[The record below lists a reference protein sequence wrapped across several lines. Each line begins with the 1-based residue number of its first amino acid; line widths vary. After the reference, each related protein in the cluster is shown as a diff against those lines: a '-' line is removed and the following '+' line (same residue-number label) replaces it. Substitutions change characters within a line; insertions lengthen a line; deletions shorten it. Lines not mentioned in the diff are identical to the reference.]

1 MLQGMT
7 VIMLFCAG
15 IILHAQPTVKK
26 VSVFKN
32 GSALV
37 VREGTADIKDGTF
50 ILPVPENIVYGT
62 LSVTVGKDAGLRGII
77 ARTDTIKKSVPC
89 DGIREY
95 LRANVGNY
103 ATLKFQYGGEKPFEK
118 TFSGTIEYIS
128 NDNMVRL
135 KTDAGSSVIFNAGA
149 VDNVEIRSNTV
160 STRTTDSIVK
170 RLHVLTNRQSGS
182 TDVQASYMTR
192 GITWVPTYSVKMQS
206 DTSAQLELRATIENN
221 IEDLTN
227 SDVELI
233 IGAPE
238 MSYLDKADP
247 LFYSVSGNYGSV
259 GTMIKGTDNTMSVSN
274 SGSGTSLSI
283 SNSFGTSNYI
293 NGTNRGNIIIQSDN
307 SDVKNEVGSGEKSSD
322 IFVYSLKDVTLKKQ
336 SRGMYNII
344 NRSIKAVDRYEATL
358 ITSVDDLGGSNTNR
372 LEAWNKNMDVFHSL
386 ELWNS
391 GSSPL
396 TAGAMTVSDKDGR
409 IIGQNTVYYTPAGA
423 KTYLRLSKAIDITI
437 NSSEE
442 EASREENARKIK
454 KVVYTRS
461 RMRGTLTIT
470 NYQTKSAA
478 VSVNRELAGNVLSA
492 SDNGKK
498 SKTIVPND
506 LNAAS
511 KIEWQITVGAGETK
525 TLEYEYDV
533 FTTF

>member
-192 GITWVPTYSVKMQS
+192 GITWVPTYSLKMQN

-238 MSYLDKADP
+238 MSFLNNIDP
-247 LFYSVSGNYGSV
+247 LFN
-259 GTMIKGTDNTMSVSN
+259 SN
-274 SGSGTSLSI
+274 SSSYVVGNSGVDNSSVDNRLFSNSNNGSGTSLVIRNSAAMPRTAIRTFDHVSI
-283 SNSFGTSNYI
+283 EQDSESS
-293 NGTNRGNIIIQSDN
+293 
-307 SDVKNEVGSGEKSSD
+307 SGEKSSD

-454 KVVYTRS
+454 KVVFTRS

-533 FTTF
+533 FTAF

>member
-238 MSYLDKADP
+238 MSYLYKADP
-247 LFYSVSGNYGSV
+247 LFYSNKSSFTAEYLGV
-259 GTMIKGTDNTMSVSN
+259 DNAAMSNTATTVN
-274 SGSGTSLSI
+274 I
-283 SNSFGTSNYI
+283 SNSIGNAGTSNFI
-293 NGTNRGNIIIQSDN
+293 NGYNRGNIIIQSDN
-307 SDVKNEVGSGEKSSD
+307 SDLKNEDGSGDKSND
-322 IFVYSLKDVTLKKQ
+322 IYIYTLKDVTLKQ
-336 SRGMYNII
+336 MARGMFNIAS
-344 NRSIKAVDRYEATL
+344 RSIKAIDRYEASLKSTAG
-358 ITSVDDLGGSNTNR
+358 DLYGCLTNR

-442 EASREENARKIK
+442 EASREENAKKIK
-454 KVVYTRS
+454 KVVYTKS

-533 FTTF
+533 FTAF

>member
-77 ARTDTIKKSVPC
+77 ARTDTIKNSVPC
-89 DGIREY
+89 DRIRDY
-95 LRANVGNY
+95 LRANIGNY
-103 ATLKFQYGGEKPFEK
+103 VTLKIQYNGEKPYEK
-118 TFSGTIEYIS
+118 IFSGIIDYIN
-128 NDNMVRL
+128 NDNMIRI
-135 KTDAGSSVIFNAGA
+135 KTDAGATAMFSSNFVDYVEVRGNA
-149 VDNVEIRSNTV
+149 SNTN
-160 STRTTDSIVK
+160 STDSIVK
-170 RLHVLTNRQSGS
+170 RLHVMTNRQSGS

-247 LFYSVSGNYGSV
+247 LFYSTGSFSN
-259 GTMIKGTDNTMSVSN
+259 GLQNLSVSN
-274 SGSGTSLSI
+274 NGSA
-283 SNSFGTSNYI
+283 SNSFGTFAAAANTIGNAGGSNTI
-293 NGTNRGNIIIQSDN
+293 IGTTRSIIASEMPDISAESN
-307 SDVKNEVGSGEKSSD
+307 VGEKSGD
-322 IFVYSLKDVTLKKQ
+322 IYAYSLKDVTLKK
-336 SRGMYNII
+336 SGRGMFTLTS
-344 NRSIKAVDRYEATL
+344 RAIKAVDRYEATL
-358 ITSVDDLGGSNTNR
+358 KTTLRDILGSLTYR
-372 LEAWNKNMDVFHSL
+372 PDAWNKNVDVFHSL

-442 EASREENARKIK
+442 EASREENAKKIK
-454 KVVYTRS
+454 KVVYTKS

-525 TLEYEYDV
+525 TLEYEYDI